1 MDAQNVFM
9 FAPNAEYLPK
19 LEYVDKEIEAIS
31 KHHNLEVFRD
41 LERFDLVSIGAERER
56 QDIYHFGGHLGEEG
70 FALNGGYVSIA
81 TLTIAIKAAEP
92 RLTIFNTCSS
102 AALAQRIA
110 AATTSDCIFTK
121 TDVFDDR
128 GAEFSIA
135 FYAVLRRE
143 SVSSYLQACRI
154 VDPQD
159 NIFQYVSARNART
172 DVNVN
177 EEPTTPDRL
186 ADHIWHELEEVKDRI
201 KAIETFLRGTE
212 LGEPGLTAQVR
223 GVKDDIK
230 RIEREI
236 ELVDV
241 LDSRLDKLDSRL
253 DTLEGMLSYNA
264 KTQIPIYLFYAVL
277 LLLAL
282 AVAVTFLVTNAA
294 GN

>member
-1 MDAQNVFM
+1 MDAQNVYM
-9 FAPNAEYLPK
+9 FAPNAEYLPR
-19 LEYVDKEIEAIS
+19 LENTDKEIEAIS
-31 KHHNLEVFRD
+31 KHHKLELFRD

-56 QDIYHFGGHLGEEG
+56 QDIYHFCGHLGEEG
-70 FALNGGYVSIA
+70 FALKGGYVSVA
-81 TLTIAIKAAEP
+81 TLIIAIKAAEP
-92 RLTIFNTCSS
+92 RLTVFNTCSS

-128 GAEFSIA
+128 SAEFSIA

-143 SVSSYLQACRI
+143 NVTSYLQACRI
-154 VDPQD
+154 VDPSD
-159 NIFQYVSARNART
+159 DIFQYVSSRNART
-172 DVNVN
+172 DAVN
-177 EEPTTPDRL
+177 EKPTTPDRL
-186 ADHIWHELEEVKDRI
+186 SDHIWQELKEVKDRI
-201 KAIETFLRGTE
+201 KAIETFLSGTA

-253 DTLEGMLSYNA
+253 DTLEGMLSYSTR
-264 KTQIPIYLFYAVL
+264 TQASVYMFYAVL
-277 LLLAL
+277 ILLAA
-282 AVAVTFLVTNAA
+282 AVAIAFLVTNAA
-294 GN
+294 RG

>member
-1 MDAQNVFM
+1 MDAQNVYM
-9 FAPNAEYLPK
+9 FAPNAEYLPR
-19 LEYVDKEIEAIS
+19 LENTDKEIEAIS
-31 KHHNLEVFRD
+31 KHHKLELFRD

-56 QDIYHFGGHLGEEG
+56 QDIYHFAGHLGEEG
-70 FALNGGYVSIA
+70 FALNGGYVSVA
-81 TLTIAIKAAEP
+81 TLIIAIKAAEP
-92 RLTIFNTCSS
+92 RLTVFNTCSS

-128 GAEFSIA
+128 SAEFSIA

-143 SVSSYLQACRI
+143 NVTSYLQACRI
-154 VDPQD
+154 VDPSD
-159 NIFQYVSARNART
+159 DIFQYVSSRNART
-172 DVNVN
+172 DAVN
-177 EEPTTPDRL
+177 EKQTPDRL
-186 ADHIWHELEEVKDRI
+186 SDHIWQELKEVKDRI
-201 KAIETFLRGTE
+201 KAIETFLSGTA

-230 RIEREI
+230 RIEHEI

-253 DTLEGMLSYNA
+253 DTLEGMLSYSTR
-264 KTQIPIYLFYAVL
+264 TQASVYIFYAVII
-277 LLLAL
+277 LLAA
-282 AVAVTFLVTNAA
+282 AVAIAFLVTNAA

>member
-1 MDAQNVFM
+1 MDAQNVYM

-19 LEYVDKEIEAIS
+19 LEYVDVEIEAIS
-31 KHHNLEVFRD
+31 KHHNLEVFRE

-56 QDIYHFGGHLGEEG
+56 QDIYHFAGHLGEEG

-81 TLTIAIKAAEP
+81 TLIIAIKAAEP

-121 TDVFDDR
+121 SAVFDDR
-128 GAEFSIA
+128 SAEFSVA

-143 SVSSYLQACRI
+143 NVTSYLQACRI
-154 VDPQD
+154 VDPSD
-159 NIFQYVSARNART
+159 DIFQYVSSRNART
-172 DVNVN
+172 DAVN
-177 EEPTTPDRL
+177 EKQTPERL
-186 ADHIWHELEEVKDRI
+186 SDHIWQELKEVKDRI
-201 KAIETFLRGTE
+201 KAIETFLSGTA

-253 DTLEGMLSYNA
+253 DTLEGMLSYSTR
-264 KTQIPIYLFYAVL
+264 TQASVYMFYAVL
-277 LLLAL
+277 ILLAA
-282 AVAVTFLVTNAA
+282 AVAIAFLVTNAA
-294 GN
+294 RG

>member
-1 MDAQNVFM
+1 MDAQNVYM

-19 LEYVDKEIEAIS
+19 LEYVDVEIEAIS
-31 KHHNLEVFRD
+31 KHHNLEVFRE

-56 QDIYHFGGHLGEEG
+56 QDIYHFAGHLGEEG

-81 TLTIAIKAAEP
+81 TLIIAIKAAEP

-121 TDVFDDR
+121 SAVFDDR
-128 GAEFSIA
+128 SAEFSVA

-143 SVSSYLQACRI
+143 NVTSYLQACRI
-154 VDPQD
+154 VDPSD
-159 NIFQYVSARNART
+159 DIFQYVSSRNART
-172 DVNVN
+172 DAVN
-177 EEPTTPDRL
+177 EKQTPERL
-186 ADHIWHELEEVKDRI
+186 SDHIWQELKEVKDRI
-201 KAIETFLRGTE
+201 KAIETFLSGTA
-212 LGEPGLTAQVR
+212 LGEPGLTAQVL

-253 DTLEGMLSYNA
+253 DTLEGMLSYSTR
-264 KTQIPIYLFYAVL
+264 TQASVYMFYAVL
-277 LLLAL
+277 ILLAA
-282 AVAVTFLVTNAA
+282 AVAIAFLVTNAA
-294 GN
+294 RG

>member
-1 MDAQNVFM
+1 MDAQNVYM
-9 FAPNAEYLPK
+9 FAPNAEYLPR
-19 LEYVDKEIEAIS
+19 LENTDKEIEAIS
-31 KHHNLEVFRD
+31 KHHKLELSRD

-56 QDIYHFGGHLGEEG
+56 QDIYHFCGHLGEEG
-70 FALNGGYVSIA
+70 FALKGGYVSVA
-81 TLTIAIKAAEP
+81 TLIIAIKAAEP
-92 RLTIFNTCSS
+92 RLTVFNTCSS

-128 GAEFSIA
+128 SAEFSIA

-143 SVSSYLQACRI
+143 NVTSYLQACRI
-154 VDPQD
+154 VDPSD
-159 NIFQYVSARNART
+159 DIFQYVSSRNART
-172 DVNVN
+172 DAVN
-177 EEPTTPDRL
+177 EKPTTPDRL
-186 ADHIWHELEEVKDRI
+186 SDHIWQELKEVKDRI
-201 KAIETFLRGTE
+201 KAIETFLSGTA

-253 DTLEGMLSYNA
+253 DTLEGMLSYSTR
-264 KTQIPIYLFYAVL
+264 TQASVYMFYAVL
-277 LLLAL
+277 ILLAA
-282 AVAVTFLVTNAA
+282 AVAIAFLVTNAA
-294 GN
+294 RG

>member
-1 MDAQNVFM
+1 MDAQNVYM

-19 LEYVDKEIEAIS
+19 LEYVDVEIEAIS
-31 KHHNLEVFRD
+31 KHHNLEVFRE

-56 QDIYHFGGHLGEEG
+56 QDIYHFAGHLGEEG

-81 TLTIAIKAAEP
+81 TLIIAIKAAEP

-102 AALAQRIA
+102 AALAQHIA

-121 TDVFDDR
+121 SAVFDDR
-128 GAEFSIA
+128 SAEFSVA

-143 SVSSYLQACRI
+143 NVTSYLQACRI
-154 VDPQD
+154 VDPSD
-159 NIFQYVSARNART
+159 DIFQYVSSRNART
-172 DVNVN
+172 DAVN
-177 EEPTTPDRL
+177 EEQTPERL
-186 ADHIWHELEEVKDRI
+186 SNHIWQELKEVKDRI
-201 KAIETFLRGTE
+201 KAIETFLSGTA

-230 RIEREI
+230 RIEREM

-253 DTLEGMLSYNA
+253 DTLEGMLSYSTR
-264 KTQIPIYLFYAVL
+264 TQASVYMFYAVL
-277 LLLAL
+277 ILLAA
-282 AVAVTFLVTNAA
+282 AVAIAFLVTNAA
-294 GN
+294 RG

>member
-1 MDAQNVFM
+1 MDAQNVYM

-19 LEYVDKEIEAIS
+19 LEYVDVEIEAIS
-31 KHHNLEVFRD
+31 KHHNLEVFRE

-56 QDIYHFGGHLGEEG
+56 QDVYHFAGHLGEEG
-70 FALNGGYVSIA
+70 FALNGGYVSVA
-81 TLTIAIKAAEP
+81 TLIIAIKAAEP

-121 TDVFDDR
+121 SAVFDDR
-128 GAEFSIA
+128 SAEFSVA

-143 SVSSYLQACRI
+143 NVTSYLQACRI
-154 VDPQD
+154 VDPSD
-159 NIFQYVSARNART
+159 DIFQYVSSRNART
-172 DVNVN
+172 DAVN
-177 EEPTTPDRL
+177 EKQTPERL
-186 ADHIWHELEEVKDRI
+186 SDHIWQELKEVKDRI
-201 KAIETFLRGTE
+201 KAIETFLSGTA
-212 LGEPGLTAQVR
+212 LGEPGLTAQVL

-253 DTLEGMLSYNA
+253 DTLEGMLSYSTR
-264 KTQIPIYLFYAVL
+264 TQASVYMFYAVL
-277 LLLAL
+277 ILLAA
-282 AVAVTFLVTNAA
+282 AVAIAFLVTNAA
-294 GN
+294 RG

>member
-9 FAPNAEYLPK
+9 FAPNAEYLPR
-19 LEYVDKEIEAIS
+19 LENADKEIEAIS

-110 AATTSDCIFTK
+110 AATTSDCIFTN
-121 TDVFDDR
+121 TAIYDDR

-143 SVSSYLQACRI
+143 SVTSYLQACRI
-154 VDPQD
+154 VDPSD
-159 NIFQYVSARNART
+159 NIFQYVSSRNART
-172 DVNVN
+172 DEVN
-177 EEPTTPDRL
+177 EKPTAPDRL
-186 ADHIWHELEEVKDRI
+186 SDHIWQELKEVKDRI
-201 KAIETFLRGTE
+201 KAIETFLSGTV

-223 GVKDDIK
+223 GVKDDIR

-241 LDSRLDKLDSRL
+241 LDSRLDKLDTRL
-253 DTLEGMLSYNA
+253 DTLEGMLNYSTR
-264 KTQIPIYLFYAVL
+264 TQASVYMFWAVL
-277 LLLAL
+277 ILLVM
-282 AVAVTFLVTNAA
+282 AVAVAFLVTYGAK
-294 GN
+294 G

>member
-1 MDAQNVFM
+1 MDAQNVYM

-19 LEYVDKEIEAIS
+19 LEYVDVEIEAIS
-31 KHHNLEVFRD
+31 KHHNLEVFRE

-56 QDIYHFGGHLGEEG
+56 QDVYHFAGHLGEEG
-70 FALNGGYVSIA
+70 FALNSGYVSVA
-81 TLTIAIKAAEP
+81 TLIIAIKAAEP

-121 TDVFDDR
+121 SAVFDDR
-128 GAEFSIA
+128 SAEFSVA

-143 SVSSYLQACRI
+143 NVTSYLQACRI
-154 VDPQD
+154 VDPND
-159 NIFQYVSARNART
+159 DIFQYVSARNART
-172 DVNVN
+172 DEVN
-177 EEPTTPDRL
+177 EKPTTPDRL
-186 ADHIWHELEEVKDRI
+186 SDHIWQELKEVKDRI
-201 KAIETFLRGTE
+201 KAIETFLSGTA

-253 DTLEGMLSYNA
+253 DTLEGMLSYSTR
-264 KTQIPIYLFYAVL
+264 TQASVYMFYAVL
-277 LLLAL
+277 ILLAA
-282 AVAVTFLVTNAA
+282 AVAIAFLVTNAA
-294 GN
+294 RG

>member
-1 MDAQNVFM
+1 MDAQNVYM

-19 LEYVDKEIEAIS
+19 LEYVDVEIEAIS
-31 KHHNLEVFRD
+31 KHHNLEVFRE

-56 QDIYHFGGHLGEEG
+56 QDVYHFAGHLGEEG
-70 FALNGGYVSIA
+70 FALNSGYVSVA
-81 TLTIAIKAAEP
+81 TLIIAIKAAEP
-92 RLTIFNTCSS
+92 RLTVFNTCSS

-121 TDVFDDR
+121 TDVYDDR
-128 GAEFSIA
+128 SAEFSIA

-143 SVSSYLQACRI
+143 SVTSYLQACRI

-159 NIFQYVSARNART
+159 NIFQYVSSRNART
-172 DVNVN
+172 DEVN
-177 EEPTTPDRL
+177 EKPNTPDRL
-186 ADHIWHELEEVKDRI
+186 SDHIWQELKEVKDRI
-201 KAIETFLRGTE
+201 KAIETFLSGTV

-223 GVKDDIK
+223 GVKDDIR

-253 DTLEGMLSYNA
+253 DTLEGMLSYSTR
-264 KTQIPIYLFYAVL
+264 TQASVYIFYAVII
-277 LLLAL
+277 LLAA
-282 AVAVTFLVTNAA
+282 AVAIAFLVTNAA

>member
-1 MDAQNVFM
+1 MDAQNVYM

-19 LEYVDKEIEAIS
+19 LEYVDVEIEAIS
-31 KHHNLEVFRD
+31 KHHNLEVFRE

-56 QDIYHFGGHLGEEG
+56 QDVYHFAGHLGEEG
-70 FALNGGYVSIA
+70 FALNGGYVSVA
-81 TLTIAIKAAEP
+81 TLIIAIKAAEP

-128 GAEFSIA
+128 SAEFSIA

-143 SVSSYLQACRI
+143 NVTSYLQACRI
-154 VDPQD
+154 VDPSD
-159 NIFQYVSARNART
+159 NIFQYVSSQNART
-172 DVNVN
+172 DAVN
-177 EEPTTPDRL
+177 EKQTPERL
-186 ADHIWHELEEVKDRI
+186 SDHIWQELKEVKDRI
-201 KAIETFLRGTE
+201 KAIETFLSGTA

-253 DTLEGMLSYNA
+253 DTLEGMLSYSTR
-264 KTQIPIYLFYAVL
+264 TQASVYMFYAVL
-277 LLLAL
+277 ILLAA
-282 AVAVTFLVTNAA
+282 AVAIAFLVTNAA
-294 GN
+294 RG

>member
-1 MDAQNVFM
+1 MDAQNVYM

-19 LEYVDKEIEAIS
+19 LEYVDVEIEAIS
-31 KHHNLEVFRD
+31 KHHNLEVFRE

-56 QDIYHFGGHLGEEG
+56 QDVYHFACHLGEEG
-70 FALNGGYVSIA
+70 FALNSGYVSVA
-81 TLTIAIKAAEP
+81 TLIIAIKAAEP

-121 TDVFDDR
+121 SAVFDDR
-128 GAEFSIA
+128 SAEFSVA

-143 SVSSYLQACRI
+143 NVTSYLQACRI
-154 VDPQD
+154 VDPSD
-159 NIFQYVSARNART
+159 DIFQYVSSRNART
-172 DVNVN
+172 DAVN
-177 EEPTTPDRL
+177 EKQTPERL
-186 ADHIWHELEEVKDRI
+186 SDHIWQELKEVKDRI
-201 KAIETFLRGTE
+201 KAIETFLSGTA

-253 DTLEGMLSYNA
+253 DTLEGMLSYSTR
-264 KTQIPIYLFYAVL
+264 TQASVYMFYAVL
-277 LLLAL
+277 ILLAA
-282 AVAVTFLVTNAA
+282 AVAIAFLVTNAA
-294 GN
+294 RG